1 LTGLWRQPDFLKL
14 WSGQTISV
22 FGSMVGGAALDFT
35 AILFLQASPFQLA
48 SLAVA
53 RQLPAFFA
61 GLVAGAWVDR
71 LRRRPL
77 LIGADLGRALLL
89 GSIPLAAV
97 LGALGLE
104 QLYVVAFGVSLLT
117 LLFDVAYQAHLPT
130 LVRREHLVE
139 GNSKLA
145 ASASVAEF
153 GGFSLAGWLVQWLT
167 APLAVA
173 VDALSFAVSAMA
185 IGAIRTP
192 EPVHTADRDVSDP
205 ASSIWREIGDGL
217 TIVRRHSLLRALAG
231 APFVGELAGGM
242 VGATI
247 VLYMSRELGFS
258 PGVLGMIWAVG
269 GVTSFFG
276 ALIAGPVARA
286 AGAGRA
292 MVIALGVASLGTL
305 LTPLAQGAGLLA
317 AILLIGSQ
325 VVTDPASTVYQINE
339 VSLRQSVVAERLQ
352 GRVSA
357 TLRFIGLGCTTA
369 GALAGGLLAEAVGV
383 RLSLFVGAG
392 GGLLAALLLAR
403 SPVWSFRHV
412 EATECPSVTEFDA
425 SGDRAATSADTGVA
439 SGPPPAAPPAAS
451 L

>member
-22 FGSMVGGAALDFT
+22 FGSMVGGTALDFT
-35 AILFLQASPFQLA
+35 AILFLQASPLQLA

-53 RQLPAFFA
+53 RQVPAFFA

-77 LIGADLGRALLL
+77 LIGADLGRAVLL

-97 LGALGLE
+97 FGALRLE

-173 VDALSFAVSAMA
+173 FDALSFVVSALA
-185 IGAIRTP
+185 IGAIRAP
-192 EPVHTADRDVSDP
+192 EPVRTPDRAAAARAP
-205 ASSIWREIGDGL
+205 SIWREIGDGL
-217 TIVRRHSLLRALAG
+217 TVVRRHSLLRALAG
-231 APFVGELAGGM
+231 ATFVGELTGGM

-292 MVIALGVASLGTL
+292 MVIALGVASLGAL
-305 LTPLAQGAGLLA
+305 LTPLAEGAGLLS

-325 VVTDPASTVYQINE
+325 VVSDPAATVYQINE

-352 GRVSA
+352 GRVNA
-357 TLRFIGLGCTTA
+357 TLRLVGLGCTTA

-383 RLSLFVGAG
+383 RPTLVAGAA

-403 SPVWSFRHV
+403 SPVWSFRHLDPTDSAV
-412 EATECPSVTEFDA
+412 SGEVDA
-425 SGDRAATSADTGVA
+425 KS
-439 SGPPPAAPPAAS
+439 PPAAVDSGPPAAS
-451 L
+451 SL